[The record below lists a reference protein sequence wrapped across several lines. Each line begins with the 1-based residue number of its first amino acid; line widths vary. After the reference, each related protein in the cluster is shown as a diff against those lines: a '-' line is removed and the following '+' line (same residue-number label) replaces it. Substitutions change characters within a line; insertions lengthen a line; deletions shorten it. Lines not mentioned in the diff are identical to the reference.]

1 MYFTAIVAVLL
12 CVAAGAAAAAQPPV
26 TVGEPVIV
34 TATRFEDRY
43 LDKPVNVSIIT
54 AEDIRNSTA
63 RTVPELLRQLPG
75 IRARDNSGSPNVQ
88 VDMRGFGITGDQ
100 NTLVLLDGVRLSE
113 NEQTTVNWA
122 GIPLTAIERIE
133 VMRGSGAVLYGGG
146 ATGGTINIITKTPA
160 AGQRSATLYGG
171 AASYSSKEAGVGANL
186 GGENVS
192 LRFNGSWFDTDN
204 YRDNNALRQK
214 NALADLRW
222 TGGGGS
228 VSLKAGADDQDLRL
242 PGALNEAQIAANR
255 RQAATPDDFSNRTG
269 GFVVGS
275 GEWGM
280 GAGRL
285 AADLGY
291 REKDI
296 KASIIGSPI
305 DSDTS
310 VWSFSP
316 RFKLPHRLGGWRHNL
331 VVGVDWDDW
340 SFENRT
346 SVPVFPTGTSPRQP
360 DAFQRNQ
367 AAYLQNS
374 IAIGDAWNLSLGG
387 RLHRVE
393 YGVTDLANPAQSDER
408 KRDLTA
414 YEIGARYRASAALSP
429 YAKAGTSFR
438 VPNVNDVYNLF
449 TGVVSLL
456 EPQTSHEQE
465 IGIDIRSGPGTYRV
479 ALYHMTLDNELYFD
493 PATFTNRNLPPTRRQ
508 GVEAEGKW
516 RVGAAVDLFLNYT
529 YAQSEFRSGDFGGVP
544 IAGNEVPLVPR
555 HAANAGAGWAFAPRA
570 RGDIVVSYVGEQV
583 FDGDE
588 TNTFGR
594 KMPSY
599 TVVDLKLTYESGGWL
614 LGAGVKNLLNEKYFN
629 YAVFDSF
636 TPTFFGYPQPER
648 SIFATAQYS
657 FR

>member
-1 MYFTAIVAVLL
+1 MLFRNGTAAVLS
-12 CVAAGAAAAAQPPV
+12 AAAWCAMAAEVPV
-26 TVGEPVIV
+26 TVSEPVIV

-54 AEDIRNSTA
+54 AEDIKNSTA

-75 IRARDNSGSPNVQ
+75 IRTRDSSGSPNFQ
-88 VDMRGFGITGDQ
+88 VDMRGFGISGDQ
-100 NTLVLLDGVRLSE
+100 NTLVLLDGIRISE
-113 NEQTTVNWA
+113 NEQTTVNWT

-133 VMRGSGAVLYGGG
+133 ILRGSGAVLYGGG
-146 ATGGTINIITKTPA
+146 ATGGTINIITKTPMS
-160 AGQRSATLYGG
+160 GQRSASIYGG
-171 AASYSSKEAGVGANL
+171 AATYGTNEAGLGVNL

-192 LRFNGSWFDTDN
+192 LNFYGTYFNTDN
-204 YRDNNALRQK
+204 YRDNNELRQK
-214 NALADLRW
+214 NALADIRW
-222 TGGGGS
+222 AGARGS
-228 VSLKAGADDQDLRL
+228 LSLKFGADDQHLRL
-242 PGALNEAQIAANR
+242 PGALSEAQIAVDR

-269 GFVVGS
+269 GFVVAG
-275 GEWGM
+275 GEWRV
-280 GAGRL
+280 GAATL

-291 REKDI
+291 RQKDI

-316 RFKLPHRLGGWRHNL
+316 RLKLPHQLGGWRNHL
-331 VVGVDWDDW
+331 VVGLDWDDW
-340 SFENRT
+340 SFLNTT
-346 SVPVFPTGTSPRQP
+346 SVFGQPRQP

-367 AAYLQNS
+367 AVYLQNS
-374 IAIGDAWNLSLGG
+374 TAIGESWNLSLGG
-387 RLHRVE
+387 RLQRVE
-393 YGVTDLANPAQSDER
+393 YGVTDLANPTQSDSR
-408 KRDLTA
+408 TRDLTA
-414 YEIGARYRASAALSP
+414 YEVGVRYRLNPALSP
-429 YAKAGTSFR
+429 YAKVGTSFR

-465 IGIDIRSGPGTYRV
+465 IGVDLRSGPGSYRL
-479 ALYHMTLDNELYFD
+479 ALYHITTDNELYFD

-516 RVGAAVDLFLNYT
+516 RVGASVDLFLNYT

-570 RGDIVVSYVGEQV
+570 RGDIVLRYVGEQV

-599 TVVDLKLTYESGGWL
+599 TVVDVKLSYERGGWL
-614 LGAGVKNLLNEKYFN
+614 LGAGVKNLFDEKYFN
-629 YAVFDSF
+629 YGVFDSF
-636 TPTFFGYPQPER
+636 TPTYFAYPQPER
-648 SIFATAQYS
+648 SIFATAQYT

>member
-1 MYFTAIVAVLL
+1 MYFRNGTAAVLT
-12 CVAAGAAAAAQPPV
+12 AAAWCALAAEVPV

-43 LDKPVNVSIIT
+43 LDKPVNVSIIA
-54 AEDIRNSTA
+54 AEDIKNSTA

-75 IRARDNSGSPNVQ
+75 IRARDSSGSPNVQ
-88 VDMRGFGITGDQ
+88 VDMRGFGISGDQ
-100 NTLVLLDGVRLSE
+100 NTLVLLDGVRISE
-113 NEQTTVNWA
+113 NEQTTVNWV
-122 GIPLTAIERIE
+122 GIPLNAIERIE
-133 VMRGSGAVLYGGG
+133 ILRGSGAVLYGGG
-146 ATGGTINIITKTPA
+146 ATGGTINIITKTPVP
-160 AGQRSATLYGG
+160 GQRSASIYGG
-171 AASYSSKEAGVGANL
+171 AATYGTSEAGVGANL
-186 GGENVS
+186 AGESVG
-192 LRFNGSWFDTDN
+192 LRFNASYLDSDN
-204 YRDNNALRQK
+204 YRDNNELRQK

-222 TGGGGS
+222 AGNRAS
-228 VSLKAGADDQDLRL
+228 VSLKAGADEQKLRL
-242 PGALNEAQIAANR
+242 PGALSEAQIAANP
-255 RQAATPDDFSNRTG
+255 RQAATPQDFSNRTG
-269 GFVVGS
+269 GFLNVG
-275 GEWGM
+275 GAWAA
-280 GAGRL
+280 GAGDL

-291 REKDI
+291 REKNI
-296 KASIIGSPI
+296 HASIIGSPI

-316 RFKLPHRLGGWRHNL
+316 RLKLPHQLGGWRHHL

-340 SFENRT
+340 SFLNKT
-346 SVPVFPTGTSPRQP
+346 SVFGQPREP

-367 AAYLQNS
+367 AVYLQNS
-374 IAIGDAWNLSLGG
+374 TAIGDAWNLSLGG

-393 YGVTDLANPAQSDER
+393 YGVTDLANPSQSDER
-408 KRDLTA
+408 TRNLTA
-414 YEIGARYRASAALSP
+414 YEIGVRYRASAALSP
-429 YAKAGTSFR
+429 YAKIGTSFR

-465 IGIDIRSGPGTYRV
+465 IGVDIRYGPGTFRL
-479 ALYHMTLDNELYFD
+479 ALYHMTIDNELYFD
-493 PATFTNRNLPPTRRQ
+493 PAAFTNRNLPPTRRQ

-516 RVGAAVDLFLNYT
+516 RFARSFDLFVNYT
-529 YAQSEFRSGDFGGVP
+529 YAVSEFRSGDFGGVP

-570 RGDIVVSYVGEQV
+570 RGDIVASYVGEQV

-594 KMPSY
+594 KMPAY
-599 TVVDLKLTYESGGWL
+599 TVVDFKLTYESAGWL
-614 LGAGVKNLLNEKYFN
+614 LGTGVKNLFNEKYFN

-636 TPTFFGYPQPER
+636 TPTFFAYPQPER
-648 SIFATAQYS
+648 SVFVTAQFS

>member
-1 MYFTAIVAVLL
+1 MRFTAAVV
-12 CVAAGAAAAAQPPV
+12 VAAALSVPAAAAEPPV
-26 TVGEPVIV
+26 TIGEPVIV
-34 TATRFEDRY
+34 TATRLEDRY
-43 LDKPVNVSIIT
+43 LDRPVNVSIIT

-63 RTVPELLRQLPG
+63 RTVPDLLRQLPG
-75 IRARDNSGSPNVQ
+75 IRTRDSSGSPNVQ
-88 VDMRGFGITGDQ
+88 VDLRGFGISGDQ
-100 NTLVLLDGVRLSE
+100 NTLVLLDGVRISE
-113 NEQTTVNWA
+113 NEQTTVNWT
-122 GIPLTAIERIE
+122 GIPLSAIERIE

-146 ATGGTINIITKTPA
+146 ATGGTINIITKAATP
-160 AGQRSATLYGG
+160 GRSATLYGG
-171 AASYSSKEAGVGANL
+171 AGTYGTTEGGVGANL

-192 LRFNGSWFDTDN
+192 LRFNGSYLHTDN
-204 YRDNNALRQK
+204 YRDNNRMRQR
-214 NALADLRW
+214 NALADARW
-222 TGGGGS
+222 TGERGA
-228 VSLKAGADDQDLRL
+228 VSLKLGGDDLDLRL
-242 PGALNEAQIAANR
+242 PGALSEAQIATDR
-255 RQAATPDDFSNRTG
+255 RQTATPNDFSDRTG
-269 GFVVGS
+269 GFVSLG
-275 GEWGM
+275 GEWAIGV
-280 GAGRL
+280 GNL

-291 REKDI
+291 REKGI
-296 KASIIGSPI
+296 KAVIIGSPI

-316 RFKLPHRLGGWRHNL
+316 RFRVPHRLGGWRHQL
-331 VVGVDWDDW
+331 VMGADFDDW

-346 SVPVFPTGTSPRQP
+346 SVFGAPRQP

-374 IAIGDAWNLSLGG
+374 TAIGESWNVSLGG

-393 YGVTDLANPAQSDER
+393 YGVTDLANPAESDER
-408 KRDLTA
+408 TRNLSA
-414 YEIGARYRASAALSP
+414 YEVGVRYRVSSAVSP
-429 YAKAGTSFR
+429 YAKIGTSFR

-465 IGIDIRSGPGTYRV
+465 IGIDARSGPGTYRL
-479 ALYHMTLDNELYFD
+479 ALYHITTDNELYFD

-516 RVGAAVDLFLNYT
+516 RVGASVDLFLNYT

-570 RGDIVVSYVGEQV
+570 RADLVVRYAGEQV

-599 TVVDLKLTYESGGWL
+599 TVTDFKLTFESGGWL
-614 LGAGVKNLLNEKYFN
+614 LGAGVKNLLDEKYFN
-629 YAVFDSF
+629 YGVFDSF
-636 TPTFFGYPQPER
+636 TPTFFAYPQPER
-648 SIFATAQYS
+648 SYFATAQYS

>member
-1 MYFTAIVAVLL
+1 MQYARAVVAMLSA
-12 CVAAGAAAAAQPPV
+12 AAGAGFAADPPV
-26 TVGEPVIV
+26 TVGAPVIV

-43 LDKPVNVSIIT
+43 LDLPVNVSIIT
-54 AEDIRNSTA
+54 AEDIKNSTA

-75 IRARDNSGSPNVQ
+75 IRTRDSSGSPNLQ
-88 VDMRGFGITGDQ
+88 VDLRGFGISGDQ
-100 NTLVLLDGVRLSE
+100 NTLVLLDGVRISE

-122 GIPLTAIERIE
+122 GIPLNAIERIE
-133 VMRGSGAVLYGGG
+133 IMRGSGAVLYGGG

-160 AGQRSATLYGG
+160 AGQRSGSIYGEVATYGTN
-171 AASYSSKEAGVGANL
+171 EAGVGVNL
-186 GGENVS
+186 GGDNVS
-192 LRFNGSWFDTDN
+192 LNFYGTYLYTDN
-204 YRDNNALRQK
+204 YRDNNRLRQK
-214 NALADLRW
+214 NALADVRW
-222 TGGGGS
+222 RGEGGS
-228 VSLKAGADDQDLRL
+228 VSLKAGADDQHLRL
-242 PGALNEAQIAANR
+242 PGALSEAQIAAGR
-255 RQAATPDDFSNRTG
+255 RQAATPNDFSNRTG
-269 GFVVGS
+269 GFLAVS
-275 GEWGM
+275 GEWSV
-280 GAGRL
+280 GAGKL

-316 RFKLPHRLGGWRHNL
+316 RFKMPHRLAGWRHNL
-331 VVGVDWDDW
+331 VAGVDFDDW
-340 SFENRT
+340 SFLNKT
-346 SVPVFPTGTSPRQP
+346 SVFGQPREP

-367 AAYLQNS
+367 AVYLQNS
-374 IAIGDAWNLSLGG
+374 TAIGDAWNLSLGG

-393 YGVTDLANPAQSDER
+393 YGVTDLANPAESDER
-408 KRDLTA
+408 TRNLTA
-414 YEIGARYRASAALSP
+414 YEIGVRYRASAAFSP
-429 YAKAGTSFR
+429 YAKIGTSFR

-465 IGIDIRSGPGTYRV
+465 IGIDIRSGPGTYRI
-479 ALYHMTLDNELYFD
+479 ALYHMDIDNELYFD

-516 RVGAAVDLFLNYT
+516 RVGASVDFFLNYT

-570 RGDIVVSYVGEQV
+570 RADLAVRYVGEQV

-599 TVVDLKLTYESGGWL
+599 TVVDLKLTYGSGGWL
-614 LGAGVKNLLNEKYFN
+614 LGAGVKNLCNEKYFN
-629 YAVFDSF
+629 YGVFDSF
-636 TPTFFGYPQPER
+636 TPTFFAYPQAER
-648 SIFATAQYS
+648 SIFATAQYT

>member
-1 MYFTAIVAVLL
+1 MLFRG
-12 CVAAGAAAAAQPPV
+12 AAAFVAAAAAWCAVAAELPV

-54 AEDIRNSTA
+54 AEDIKNSTA

-75 IRARDNSGSPNVQ
+75 IRTRDSSGSPNMQ
-88 VDMRGFGITGDQ
+88 VDMRGFGISGDQ
-100 NTLVLLDGVRLSE
+100 NTLVLLDGVRISE
-113 NEQTTVNWA
+113 NEQTTVNWV

-133 VMRGSGAVLYGGG
+133 IMRGSGAVLYGGG
-146 ATGGTINIITKTPA
+146 ATGGTINIITKPA
-160 AGQRSATLYGG
+160 APGQRSASIYGG
-171 AASYSSKEAGVGANL
+171 VATYGTTEAGVGVNL

-192 LRFNGSWFDTDN
+192 LSFNGSYLHTDN
-204 YRDNNALRQK
+204 YRDNNRLRQK
-214 NALADLRW
+214 NALADIRW
-222 TGGGGS
+222 TGDRGR
-228 VSLKAGADDQDLRL
+228 VSLKAGADDQQLRL
-242 PGALNEAQIAANR
+242 PGALSEAQIAADR
-255 RQAATPDDFSNRTG
+255 RQAATPNDFSNRTG
-269 GFVVGS
+269 GFVVAS
-275 GEWGM
+275 GDWGV
-280 GAGRL
+280 GASTV

-296 KASIIGSPI
+296 RASIIGSPI

-316 RFKLPHRLGGWRHNL
+316 RLKLPHRIGGWRHHL
-331 VVGVDWDDW
+331 VAGLDWDDW
-340 SFENRT
+340 SFLNKT
-346 SVPVFPTGTSPRQP
+346 SVFGQPRQP

-367 AAYLQNS
+367 AMYLQNS
-374 IAIGDAWNLSLGG
+374 TAIGESWNLSLGG

-414 YEIGARYRASAALSP
+414 YEIGARYRVNAALSP
-429 YAKAGTSFR
+429 YAKIGTSFR

-456 EPQTSHEQE
+456 EPQTSREQE
-465 IGIDIRSGPGTYRV
+465 IGVDVRSGPGTYRI
-479 ALYHMTLDNELYFD
+479 ALYHMTIDNELYFD

-508 GVEAEGKW
+508 GVEAEAKW
-516 RVGAAVDLFLNYT
+516 RLGAAVDLFANYT

-555 HAANAGAGWAFAPRA
+555 HAANAGVGWAFAPRA
-570 RGDIVVSYVGEQV
+570 RADLVARYVGEQV

-594 KMPSY
+594 RMPAY
-599 TVVDLKLTYESGGWL
+599 TVVDFKLTYESAGWL
-614 LGAGVKNLLNEKYFN
+614 LGAGVKNLLDEKYFK

-636 TPTFFGYPQPER
+636 TPTYFAYPQPER
-648 SIFATAQYS
+648 SIFATAQYT

>member
-1 MYFTAIVAVLL
+1 MLFRG
-12 CVAAGAAAAAQPPV
+12 AAAFVAAAAAWCAVAAELPV

-54 AEDIRNSTA
+54 AEDIKNSTA

-75 IRARDNSGSPNVQ
+75 IRTRDSSGSPNMQ
-88 VDMRGFGITGDQ
+88 VDMRGFGISGDQ
-100 NTLVLLDGVRLSE
+100 NTLVLLDGVRISE
-113 NEQTTVNWA
+113 NEQTTVNWV

-133 VMRGSGAVLYGGG
+133 IMRGSGAVLYGGG
-146 ATGGTINIITKTPA
+146 ATGGTINIITRTPA
-160 AGQRSATLYGG
+160 AGQRSASIYGG
-171 AASYSSKEAGVGANL
+171 AATYGTSEAGVGVNL

-192 LRFNGSWFDTDN
+192 LNFHGTYLNTDN
-204 YRDNNALRQK
+204 YRDNNRLRQK
-214 NALADLRW
+214 NALADMRW
-222 TGGGGS
+222 MGDRGS
-228 VSLKAGADDQDLRL
+228 ISLKAGADDQDLRL
-242 PGALNEAQIAANR
+242 PGALSEAQIAADR
-255 RQAATPDDFSNRTG
+255 RQAATPNDFSNRTG
-269 GFVVGS
+269 GFLVANGERRVG
-275 GEWGM
+275 
-280 GAGRL
+280 AVTL

-296 KASIIGSPI
+296 TASIIGSPI

-316 RFKLPHRLGGWRHNL
+316 RLKLPHQLGGWRNHL
-331 VVGVDWDDW
+331 VAGVDWDDW
-340 SFENRT
+340 SFLNTT
-346 SVPVFPTGTSPRQP
+346 SVFGQPRQP

-367 AAYLQNS
+367 AVYLQNS
-374 IAIGDAWNLSLGG
+374 TAIGESWNVSLGG

-414 YEIGARYRASAALSP
+414 YEVGARYRVNAALSP
-429 YAKAGTSFR
+429 YAKIGTSFR

-449 TGVVSLL
+449 TGVVGLL

-465 IGIDIRSGPGTYRV
+465 IGVDIRSGPGTYRL
-479 ALYHMTLDNELYFD
+479 ALYHIDIDNELYFD
-493 PATFTNRNLPPTRRQ
+493 PVAFVNRNLPPTRRQ
-508 GVEAEGKW
+508 GVEAEGMW
-516 RVGAAVDLFLNYT
+516 RLGGSVDLFVNYT
-529 YAQSEFRSGDFGGVP
+529 YAQSEFRSGSFGGVP

-555 HAANAGAGWAFAPRA
+555 HAVNAGAGWAFAPRA
-570 RGDIVVSYVGEQV
+570 RADLVARYVGEQV

-588 TNTFGR
+588 ANTFGR

-599 TVVDLKLTYESGGWL
+599 TVVDLKLTYASTGWL
-614 LGAGVKNLLNEKYFN
+614 IGIGMKNLFDEKYFN
-629 YAVFDSF
+629 YGVFDSF
-636 TPTFFGYPQPER
+636 TPTFFAYPQPER
-648 SIFATAQYS
+648 SFFATAQYT